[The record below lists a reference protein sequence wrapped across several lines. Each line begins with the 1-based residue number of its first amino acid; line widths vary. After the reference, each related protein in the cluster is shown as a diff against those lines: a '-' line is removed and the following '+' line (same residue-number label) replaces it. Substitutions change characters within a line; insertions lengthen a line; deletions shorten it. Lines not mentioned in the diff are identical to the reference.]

1 MVVVVE
7 ITRAH
12 ASNNTIIIPATE
24 ELGDIV
30 FIIQCEKGRGAEMEG
45 SIQIKGVY
53 THNGKEKEIHYIYLI
68 VQCVSNSASGIYI
81 VLLCFFC

>member
-45 SIQIKGVY
+45 NIQIKGVH
-53 THNGKEKEIHYIYLI
+53 TMGKRKRYIT
-68 VQCVSNSASGIYI
+68 YI
-81 VLLCFFC
+81 